1 MSDVKLDRFCSYI
14 LPRTHHYIKKLI
26 LDTTSMERILLVGDY
41 PNLTSLELFNFE
53 QKIGFHYFT
62 DDRPF
67 RHIFKHQITD
77 LILHNND
84 EYDDKTLM
92 DIYTKNVYAH
102 IMIFF
107 QNLKDDLINLKCFSL
122 TNYNYIYDYDDL
134 VVPLLRRMTHLEK
147 LTLYLRISK
156 TGLFIGDASPFIDGI
171 HLHNEILVHIP
182 QLHTFKYYISTETCT
197 DYSNL
202 RISNRDIQQTFTN
215 IIKYGQTACI
225 MDYYGASGTIC
236 HVYSL
241 PFTFT
246 HLYKIT
252 THFPFIVFDTVTHLS
267 VYDIV
272 PFKHEFFMRIN
283 QAFPLLKCFT
293 VKNARMQYWNSN
305 DNLSDPIIEF
315 THLISLEIIHA
326 GMYYLEQFLVKT
338 NTLLPRL
345 TRLKVNYNDLKTV
358 TINFTREETRHNCS
372 KVKQLIVEDSII
384 FSKYVYQYFPSL

>member
-26 LDTTSMERILLVGDY
+26 LDTTSMERILLAGDY

-53 QKIGFHYFT
+53 QKIGFHYF
-62 DDRPF
+62 
-67 RHIFKHQITD
+67 TD

-197 DYSNL
+197 DYSKL

-225 MDYYGASGTIC
+225 MDYYGACGTIC

-293 VKNARMQYWNSN
+293 VENDGMQYWNYN
-305 DNLSDPIIEF
+305 DNPSHSIIEF
-315 THLISLEIIHA
+315 THLTSLEITCAH
-326 GMYYLEQFLVKT
+326 MYYFEQFLAKT
-338 NTLLPRL
+338 NTLL
-345 TRLKVNYNDLKTV
+345 TRLKVKYNYLKTV
-358 TINFTREETRHNCS
+358 TINFTREATRLNCS
-372 KVKQLIVEDSII
+372 KVKQLIVEDSTV
-384 FSKYVYQYFPSL
+384 FSNDIYQYFPSL